1 MIRRLAS
8 GGTSDVLLARP
19 IKPAGDHR
27 PVVLKMLL
35 PSYRDD
41 PQFERLLARDAEAY
55 GRLHHP
61 FIVQLFEVFAVR
73 DKLVIVLEY
82 VDGLALNRLRSQLQ
96 GAGGWLD
103 DRASAYLAW
112 CVFSALSAAHTSRD
126 PETGILAPVIH
137 RDINP
142 SNVLIP
148 WDGRVKLG
156 DFSIGKV
163 TNVSGD
169 AGKTSAGITK
179 GTFGYMAPE
188 QVRGEKV
195 TEKTDIYTATLLL
208 WEQFA
213 RRKAIQYAA
222 LPEIEVMRAMA
233 YPHLV
238 SLDVLRPDLPE
249 AIRRAVAVGLEAD
262 PAKRELSA
270 ESMMEILRDFVAPDE
285 GRRLLQ
291 DTLYRLREREDEP
304 AGRDSSWAK
313 MTPITMDAVPDA
325 SYNGGA
331 SARGEE
337 SLPAFSIETSD
348 PGAPAL
354 AAPVVTAVDRISTD
368 DEDRETLP
376 TSSVAV
382 GAGIPRSAI
391 DEFVED
397 SGYHAAPADMEV
409 TDATA
414 ATYGDGPDAEPPTL
428 AREYESRPPSAVS
441 FSELLLPRS
450 AEPMPGRV
458 DAELTN
464 TPSSIPPGHQE
475 TLMGGLHGVAPHE
488 PFTTEVDEREVAPPP
503 APPSAPAPVEETLV
517 SPAPTGFAP
526 PKSVNVSVSDAPPPV
541 RPEGGTSSPDLS
553 RTIPTDSPPVVTT
566 GGPSHALAA
575 TVPAIPSTILA
586 QQNPPVIAPAE
597 SGRMFEG
604 GKGAKSRVLWWLVGG
619 VALFG
624 VGLGAASLFVKHGEP
639 PGAQTSVSEPAKVQE
654 PPVAAT
660 PPPTPAP
667 EPKAAE
673 PKVEPKPAEPKPE
686 PKAEAKPEP
695 KPEAKPVEAP
705 AAGGNTGTLVV
716 ERGGGHRIYFD
727 GKVVAQGAG
736 SHVVPCGRHTVKVGS
751 DGKAQELTV
760 PCGGSVTAQ

>member
-61 FIVQLFEVFAVR
+61 FVVQLFEVFAVR

-112 CVFSALSAAHTSRD
+112 CVFSALSAAHTARD

-163 TNVSGD
+163 TNVAGD
-169 AGKTSAGITK
+169 TKAGITK

-291 DTLYRLREREDEP
+291 DTLYRLREGEDEP
-304 AGRDSSWAK
+304 SGRDSSWAK
-313 MTPITMDAVPDA
+313 MTPITMDAASDA

-331 SARGEE
+331 PATGED

-354 AAPVVTAVDRISTD
+354 ITAVDRISTD
-368 DEDRETLP
+368 ESDRETLP
-376 TSSVAV
+376 TSSIAV
-382 GAGIPRSAI
+382 GAGLARSAI

-397 SGYHAAPADMEV
+397 SGYHAAPNDLET
-409 TDATA
+409 TDATS
-414 ATYGDGPDAEPPTL
+414 ATYGEGPDAEPPTL

-458 DAELTN
+458 DLNELAN

-475 TLMGGLHGVAPHE
+475 TLLGGLHGLPPHD
-488 PFTTEVDEREVAPPP
+488 PFTTEVDEREAAPPP
-503 APPSAPAPVEETLV
+503 STPAPVEETLV

-526 PKSVNVSVSDAPPPV
+526 PKSVSVSVSDAPPPV
-541 RPEGGTSSPDLS
+541 RTDGPSSSPEQDLS
-553 RTIPTDSPPVVTT
+553 KTIPSDVPPVVAA
-566 GGPSHALAA
+566 GGPSHPLAA
-575 TVPAIPSTILA
+575 TVPAIPSQILA
-586 QQNPPVIAPAE
+586 QQNPPLIADRA
-597 SGRMFEG
+597 
-604 GKGAKSRVLWWLVGG
+604 GAGSKSRLLWWLVGG

-624 VGLGAASLFVKHGEP
+624 VGLGAASLFVKQGEP
-639 PGAQTSVSEPAKVQE
+639 PTAPGGAQASVSEPAKVQD
-654 PPVAAT
+654 PPPAAT
-660 PPPTPAP
+660 PAPPPSATAPAP
-667 EPKAAE
+667 V
-673 PKVEPKPAEPKPE
+673 VEAKPEPKPE
-686 PKAEAKPEP
+686 HKPEVKPEP

-705 AAGGNTGTLVV
+705 AAGGNTGTIVV
-716 ERGGGHRIYFD
+716 ERGGGHRVYVD

-736 SHVVPCGRHTVKVGS
+736 SHVVSCGKHTVKVGS
-751 DGKAQELTV
+751 DGKVQELTV